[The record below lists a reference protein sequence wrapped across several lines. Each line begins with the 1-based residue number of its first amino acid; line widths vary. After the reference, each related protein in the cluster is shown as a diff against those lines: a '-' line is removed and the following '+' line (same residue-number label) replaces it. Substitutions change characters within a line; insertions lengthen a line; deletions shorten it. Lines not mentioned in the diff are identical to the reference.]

1 MVCIV
6 LTPFAFRVSI
16 AFVGW
21 EKATTESRKKYVKR
35 WVFIGFYIE
44 LFLQIYELF
53 FFKDV

>member
-1 MVCIV
+1 V